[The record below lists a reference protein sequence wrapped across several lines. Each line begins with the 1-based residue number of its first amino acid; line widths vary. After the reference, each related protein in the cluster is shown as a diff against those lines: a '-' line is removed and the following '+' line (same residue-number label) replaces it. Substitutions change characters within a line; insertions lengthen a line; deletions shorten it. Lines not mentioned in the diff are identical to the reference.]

1 MADPTDSAPS
11 RSEAE
16 AKPKGLGSRSAIGS
30 TVLALGI
37 SLGLLAWALR
47 GVEFD
52 ALIESIGSIHITPMI
67 GAVLIATA
75 LFPLKIFRWRL
86 LLRQPD
92 GQQISAKAMWHAIA
106 MGFMANNV
114 LPLRIGEVVRTFAVS
129 RLGKVGLG
137 AALSSIGVERIFD
150 GLALVSLLTL
160 ALFLVDIPAD
170 VNIASVSLTH
180 AATIAGVLGAGA
192 LAAAIAVVLF
202 PRAAERLVVLLVS
215 SPRFSARLLGIL
227 EDLQQGMQAL
237 RSPARVAGVV
247 LWSAVLWLLNGL
259 AYYVAFMAFDIQI
272 DMAGALLVLGVLS
285 LGIAMPSA
293 PGFVGVFE
301 AAILLVLGGFYGVSD
316 DVAMAYALTYH
327 ATTFVPITL
336 LGLWSVA
343 RTGLGIREL
352 RDEAS
357 GRDHG
362 RATLPK
368 ARN

>member
-1 MADPTDSAPS
+1 
-11 RSEAE
+11 
-16 AKPKGLGSRSAIGS
+16 
-30 TVLALGI
+30 
-37 SLGLLAWALR
+37 
-47 GVEFD
+47 
-52 ALIESIGSIHITPMI
+52 
-67 GAVLIATA
+67 
-75 LFPLKIFRWRL
+75 
-86 LLRQPD
+86 
-92 GQQISAKAMWHAIA
+92 MWHAIA

-150 GLALVSLLTL
+150 GLSLVSLLTL

-170 VNIASVSLTH
+170 LSVGSVSLTH

-192 LAAAIAVVLF
+192 LAAAISVVLF
-202 PRAAERLVVLLVS
+202 PRAAERLVALLVP

-247 LWSAVLWLLNGL
+247 LWSAVLWLLTGL
-259 AYYVAFMAFDIQI
+259 AFYVAFLAFDIPI

-362 RATLPK
+362 RATPPE